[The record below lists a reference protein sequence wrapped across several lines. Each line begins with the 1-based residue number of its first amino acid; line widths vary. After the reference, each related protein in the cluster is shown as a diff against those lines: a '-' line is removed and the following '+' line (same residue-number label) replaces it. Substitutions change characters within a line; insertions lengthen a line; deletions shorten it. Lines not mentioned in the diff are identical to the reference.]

1 MVRGRLPH
9 PKEYLLSTDEP
20 KSGEIVEPGGHDF
33 TTPAGG
39 AKRHRKALSALRWCD
54 IRILFS
60 DSVDGWSKHKAPRL
74 GAALA
79 FYTLL
84 SLTPLL
90 LVVISIVGLVF
101 GRRSAEHQIFQQIQ
115 LLVGSQAAIATEAVL
130 RGARN
135 ATHGVL
141 ATVIGSVT
149 LLFGASGVLIEL
161 RDALN
166 TIWEVP
172 GNSLTGT
179 KKVMSFIKERLFS
192 FALVLA
198 IGFLLVVSLAIS
210 AWIAALGEISASL
223 LPAPEITL
231 HILNSLISFVVITG
245 LFAAIYKLLPDV
257 LIEWRDVV
265 LGGAATS
272 LMFTLGKFLLAL
284 YLGKA
289 SFASTYGAFA
299 SMVVLVLWVYYSG
312 QIFFFGAE
320 LTKSFAYRY
329 GSHPSIQPGLLRP
342 GLSGNNPATAEPKI
356 IISSDL

>member
-1 MVRGRLPH
+1 MLP
-9 PKEYLLSTDEP
+9 
-20 KSGEIVEPGGHDF
+20 PGGHRTGEILIPGGTEF
-33 TTPAGG
+33 ATPAGG
-39 AKRHRKALSALRWCD
+39 ASRHRKALSSLRWCD
-54 IRILFS
+54 LALLFS
-60 DSVDGWSKHKAPRL
+60 DSVDGWTKHKAPRL

-101 GRRSAEHQIFQQIQ
+101 GRTSAEHQIVHQIR
-115 LLVGSQAAIATEAVL
+115 LLVGSQAAGASEAL
-130 RGARN
+130 LKGARN
-135 ATHGVL
+135 TTHGVI

-172 GNSLTGT
+172 SVPLSGV
-179 KKVMSFIKERLFS
+179 KKVMSFVKERLFS
-192 FALVLA
+192 FAIVLS

-210 AWIAALGEISASL
+210 AWIAALGQFSSSI
-223 LPAPEITL
+223 LPAPEIAL
-231 HILNSLISFVVITG
+231 QIINSLISFVVITG

-257 LIEWRDVV
+257 VIEWRDVI
-265 LGGAATS
+265 LGGIATS
-272 LMFTLGKFLLAL
+272 LLFTVGKLFLAL

-299 SMVVLVLWVYYSG
+299 SVVVLVLWVYYSG

-320 LTKSFAYRY
+320 LTKSFANRY
-329 GSHPSIQPGLLRP
+329 GSQPSLHPGPLVVQASEQ
-342 GLSGNNPATAEPKI
+342 NPSAPEPKI
-356 IISSDL
+356 IIASDL

>member
-1 MVRGRLPH
+1 MSADGRRNA
-9 PKEYLLSTDEP
+9 ELL
-20 KSGEIVEPGGHDF
+20 EPGGNEVS
-33 TTPAGG
+33 TPAGG
-39 AKRHRKALSALRWCD
+39 AVRYRKPLTSLDWCD
-54 IRILFS
+54 LRLLVS
-60 DSVDGWSKHKAPRL
+60 ESVDGWTKHKAPRL

-101 GRRSAEHQIFQQIQ
+101 GRKSAEHQIVQQIQ
-115 LLVGSQAAIATEAVL
+115 LLVGFQAASASQAL
-130 RGARN
+130 LNGAHN
-135 ATHGVL
+135 ATHGII

-149 LLFGASGVLIEL
+149 LLFGGSGVLIEL

-172 GNSLTGT
+172 SSSLSGV
-179 KKVMSFIKERLFS
+179 KKVTSFIKQRLFS

-210 AWIAALGEISASL
+210 TWIAALGEISSSL

-231 HILNSLISFVVITG
+231 HVINSLVSFVVITG

-257 LIEWRDVV
+257 LLKWRDVV

-272 LMFTLGKFLLAL
+272 LLFTVGKSLLAL

-289 SFASTYGAFA
+289 SFTSTYGAFA
-299 SMVVLVLWVYYSG
+299 SIVVLVLWVYYSG

-320 LTKSFAYRY
+320 LTKSFANRY
-329 GSHPSIQPGLLRP
+329 GSHPSIYPERLVITDTTGNRP
-342 GLSGNNPATAEPKI
+342 PSAEPKI
-356 IISSDL
+356 IIPSE

>member
-1 MVRGRLPH
+1 
-9 PKEYLLSTDEP
+9 LSTDDRRI
-20 KSGEIVEPGGHDF
+20 GEILEPGGSEIA
-33 TTPAGG
+33 TAAGG
-39 AKRHRKALSALRWCD
+39 ARRHRKALNSLCWWDLRL
-54 IRILFS
+54 LFS
-60 DSVDGWSKHKAPRL
+60 DSIDGWSKHKAPRL

-101 GRRSAEHQIFQQIQ
+101 GRKSAEHQIVQQIQ
-115 LLVGSQAAIATEAVL
+115 LLVGSQAATASQAL
-130 RGARN
+130 LHGARN
-135 ATHGVL
+135 STHGVI
-141 ATVIGSVT
+141 ATIIGSVT

-172 GNSLTGT
+172 TTNSGGV
-179 KKVMSFIKERLFS
+179 KKVMSFVKERLFS

-198 IGFLLVVSLAIS
+198 IGFLLVVSLAIT
-210 AWIAALGEISASL
+210 AWIAALGEISSSL

-231 HILNSLISFVVITG
+231 HIINSLISFVVITV

-272 LMFTLGKFLLAL
+272 LLFTLGKVLLGV

-299 SMVVLVLWVYYSG
+299 SIVVLVLWVYYSG

-320 LTKSFAYRY
+320 LTKSFANRY
-329 GSHPSIQPGLLRP
+329 GSHPGSHSGLLA
-342 GLSGNNPATAEPKI
+342 SEDSANTASDTKPTI
-356 IISSDL
+356 IISSDR

>member
-1 MVRGRLPH
+1 MELWLEATFEERMLPPGGH
-9 PKEYLLSTDEP
+9 TT
-20 KSGEIVEPGGHDF
+20 GEILEPGG
-33 TTPAGG
+33 TEIATPAGG
-39 AKRHRKALSALRWCD
+39 ARRHRKALNCLRWCD
-54 IRILFS
+54 LKLLLS
-60 DSVDGWSKHKAPRL
+60 DSVDGWTKHKAPRL

-101 GRRSAEHQIFQQIQ
+101 GRTSAEHQIVGQIQ
-115 LLVGSQAAIATEAVL
+115 LLVGSQAAAATEAL
-130 RGARN
+130 LKGARN
-135 ATHGVL
+135 TTHGVI
-141 ATVIGSVT
+141 ATVVGSVT

-172 GNSLTGT
+172 TISLTGV
-179 KKVMSFIKERLFS
+179 KRIMSFVKERLFS
-192 FALVLA
+192 FAIVLS

-210 AWIAALGEISASL
+210 AWIAALGEFSSSL

-231 HILNSLISFVVITG
+231 QILNSLISFLVIAL

-257 LIEWRDVV
+257 IIKWRDVV

-272 LMFTLGKFLLAL
+272 FLFTLGKLVLGL

-299 SMVVLVLWVYYSG
+299 SIVVLVLWVYYSG

-320 LTKSFAYRY
+320 LTKSFANRY
-329 GSHPSIQPGLLRP
+329 GSQPSLHPRLLVTEAA
-342 GLSGNNPATAEPKI
+342 GNKPPDAEPKI
-356 IISSDL
+356 IIP

>member
-1 MVRGRLPH
+1 MLP
-9 PKEYLLSTDEP
+9 DDQ
-20 KSGEIVEPGGHDF
+20 KSDQILEPGGTEF
-33 TTPAGG
+33 ATPAGG
-39 AKRHRKALSALRWCD
+39 ARRHRKALGSLRWCD
-54 IRILFS
+54 LKSLFT
-60 DSVDGWSKHKAPRL
+60 DSVDGWTKHKAPRL

-90 LVVISIVGLVF
+90 LVMISIVGLVF
-101 GRRSAEHQIFQQIQ
+101 GRPTAERQIVQQIQ
-115 LLVGSQAAIATEAVL
+115 PLVGSQAASASEAL
-130 RGARN
+130 LKGARN
-135 ATHGVL
+135 TTHGIL

-172 GNSLTGT
+172 TIPVTGV
-179 KKVMSFIKERLFS
+179 KKIKSFIKERLFS
-192 FALVLA
+192 FAIVLS
-198 IGFLLVVSLAIS
+198 IGFLLIVSLAIS
-210 AWIAALGEISASL
+210 AWVAALGEFSSSL
-223 LPAPEITL
+223 LPVPEITL
-231 HILNSLISFVVITG
+231 QLINSLITFIVITL

-257 LIEWRDVV
+257 VIEWPDVV

-272 LMFTLGKFLLAL
+272 ILFTVGKLVLGL

-299 SMVVLVLWVYYSG
+299 SIVVLVLWVYYSG

-320 LTKSFAYRY
+320 LTKSFANRY
-329 GSHPSIQPGLLRP
+329 GSHPSLHPGRMVIA
-342 GLSGNNPATAEPKI
+342 GSEANPAPADPKI
-356 IISSDL
+356 ILSSDIRHE

>member
-1 MVRGRLPH
+1 
-9 PKEYLLSTDEP
+9 
-20 KSGEIVEPGGHDF
+20 
-33 TTPAGG
+33 
-39 AKRHRKALSALRWCD
+39 
-54 IRILFS
+54 
-60 DSVDGWSKHKAPRL
+60 L

-101 GRRSAEHQIFQQIQ
+101 GRISAEHQIVQQIR
-115 LLVGSQAAIATEAVL
+115 LLVGSQAAGASEAL
-130 RGARN
+130 LKGARN
-135 ATHGVL
+135 TTHGVI

-172 GNSLTGT
+172 SVPLSGV
-179 KKVMSFIKERLFS
+179 KKVMSFAKERLFS
-192 FALVLA
+192 FAIVLS

-210 AWIAALGEISASL
+210 AWIAALGALSSAL
-223 LPAPEITL
+223 LPAPEMAL
-231 HILNSLISFVVITG
+231 QVLNALISFVVITG
-245 LFAAIYKLLPDV
+245 LCAAIYKLLPDV
-257 LIEWRDVV
+257 VIQWRDVI
-265 LGGAATS
+265 LGGIATS
-272 LMFTLGKFLLAL
+272 LLFTVGKLVLAL

-299 SMVVLVLWVYYSG
+299 SVVVLVLWVYYSG

-320 LTKSFAYRY
+320 LTRSFANRY
-329 GSHPSIQPGLLRP
+329 GSHPSLHPEPLVIRP
-342 GLSGNNPATAEPKI
+342 GEEKPADPEPKI
-356 IISSDL
+356 IIASDI